1 VTGRAAAQAAYERQ
15 CARDAAAWQPPHVL
29 IECLRRLI
37 AAVDRHPEVI
47 ADIADGL
54 WHADRRY
61 FADGHWRA
69 DLATMLRCLE

>member
-1 VTGRAAAQAAYERQ
+1 VPAPA
-15 CARDAAAWQPPHVL
+15 H
-29 IECLRRLI
+29 RRRRS
-37 AAVDRHPEVI
+37 APEVI